1 MRLRPRFSIPVIDGE
16 MAGAETLAVPARAQ
30 LIARFVLVCILALA
44 AVLIFANLGTRFLWD
59 DEAETALLARN
70 VLRSGL
76 PLGWDGRDLISQEC
90 GIELDENY
98 VARRH
103 GWFPIY
109 LVAASFKLL
118 GADTMPARL
127 PSAVLGWLSVLS
139 TYVLARR
146 IFRDQRTALLS
157 AALLTVSVPFL
168 LYVRQSRY
176 YAAAIFATIWAV
188 FFFLAA
194 MEGRRFAWLGLAL
207 SLVLMFHSLIPMAVG
222 AVLAFAIVF
231 ALDRH
236 RQPVAQLLIA
246 AGLTVGLT
254 VPWLLIYGL
263 PWMPSFAT
271 GASAGAWA
279 PLVGWT
285 ENLAFY
291 LAAIDRRVLP
301 LLVPVTLVAGLYV
314 TRGRRTLDAPP
325 AGRGPRLLLVFAVVY
340 LLFVAVYP
348 QPFFRYVVSLLP
360 VLALL
365 TAWLA
370 TRLWKI
376 NRLVAVAALL
386 VIATTDVLHGR
397 IVFFGPSFR
406 SFTTQVRSPLLSYLD
421 EITSHDQGPIE
432 AIVRHLRQAAR
443 PGERLFIS
451 YGDLPLRFYTDLEI
465 RGGQGCQSLSGWS
478 LPDWLVIRY
487 FVTFRQ
493 DGAPPRHHE
502 NRRLMHEYIG
512 ALPQRAYQAIELPV
526 VDTIWENIP
535 EPGHHTFRAPT
546 DGPRVVIHRRIDR
559 SADERPALSDGTARM
574 LSGRR

>member
-1 MRLRPRFSIPVIDGE
+1 MRLRPRFSIPVIEGE
-16 MAGAETLAVPARAQ
+16 TAGAETLAAPARAQ
-30 LIARFVLVCILALA
+30 LIARFVLVCILAFA

-98 VARRH
+98 IARRH

-188 FFFLAA
+188 FFFLGAL
-194 MEGRRFAWLGLAL
+194 EGRRFAWVGLAL

-222 AVLAFAIVF
+222 AVLAFTVVC
-231 ALDRH
+231 ALDRR
-236 RQPVAQLLIA
+236 RQPVAQLLAA
-246 AGLTVGLT
+246 AGLTVVLT

-271 GASAGAWA
+271 GALAGAWS
-279 PLVGWT
+279 PLVAWT

-314 TRGRRTLDAPP
+314 SRGRRALDARS

-370 TRLWKI
+370 TRLWRI
-376 NRLVAVAALL
+376 NPLVAVAALL

-397 IVFFGPSFR
+397 IAFFGPPFR

-443 PGERLFIS
+443 SGERLFIS

-493 DGAPPRHHE
+493 EGAPPRHHE

-535 EPGHHTFRAPT
+535 GTGTSHV
-546 DGPRVVIHRRIDR
+546 PR
-559 SADERPALSDGTARM
+559 SEGRPA
-574 LSGRR
+574 RRHSSQNRPVATNG